1 MKIFISSPMRGSTK
15 EEILATRKRI
25 EDELRTRFKEE
36 EITIIDS
43 YFPEFDAYRAEIN
56 IGVYFL
62 GRSILKLAEADL
74 VVFGKGWEKAR
85 GCRIEHTVAQ
95 DYNLDI
101 LLL

>member
-1 MKIFISSPMRGSTK
+1 MKVFISSPMRGSTE

-43 YFPEFDAYRAEIN
+43 YFPEFDASRAEIN

>member
-1 MKIFISSPMRGSTK
+1 MKVFISSPMRGSTE
-15 EEILATRKRI
+15 EEILADRKRI

-43 YFPEFDAYRAEIN
+43 YFPEFDASRAEIN

>member
-1 MKIFISSPMRGSTK
+1 MKVFISSPMRGSTE
-15 EEILATRKRI
+15 EEILATRKKI
-25 EDELRTRFKEE
+25 EDELKARFKEE

-43 YFPEFDAYRAEIN
+43 YFPEFDASRAEIN

-85 GCRIEHTVAQ
+85 GCRIEHTIAQ

-101 LLL
+101 LLI

>member
-1 MKIFISSPMRGSTK
+1 MKVFISSPMRGSTE
-15 EEILATRKRI
+15 EEILATRKKI

-43 YFPEFDAYRAEIN
+43 YFPEFDASRAEIN

>member
-1 MKIFISSPMRGSTK
+1 MKVFISSPMRGSTK

-25 EDELRTRFKEE
+25 EDEIRTRFNGE

-43 YFPEFDAYRAEIN
+43 YFPEFDASRAEIN
-56 IGVYFL
+56 ISVYFL

-74 VVFGKGWEKAR
+74 VVFDKGWEKAR
-85 GCRIEHTVAQ
+85 GCRIEHTIAQ
-95 DYNLDI
+95 DYDLNI

>member
-1 MKIFISSPMRGSTK
+1 MKVFISSPMRGST
-15 EEILATRKRI
+15 
-25 EDELRTRFKEE
+25 EE

-43 YFPEFDAYRAEIN
+43 YFPEFDASRAEIN

-85 GCRIEHTVAQ
+85 GCRIEHTIAQ

-101 LLL
+101 LLI

>member
-1 MKIFISSPMRGSTK
+1 MRGYTD
-15 EEILATRKRI
+15 EEILAARKRI
-25 EDELRTRFKEE
+25 EDDLRSRFKEE

-43 YFPEFDAYRAEIN
+43 YFPEFDASRAEIN

>member
-15 EEILATRKRI
+15 EEILATRKKI
-25 EDELRTRFKEE
+25 EDELKARLNEE

-43 YFPEFDAYRAEIN
+43 YFPEFDASRAEIN

-85 GCRIEHTVAQ
+85 GCRIEHTIAQ
-95 DYNLDI
+95 DYDLNI